1 LAYIV
6 GISGGSA
13 SGKTTLIQKLK
24 QIFDESQLAILSQD
38 HYYKP
43 IEFQIRNELGEINFD
58 EPESLDLEKFLKDLE
73 LLEAGY
79 SLSIE
84 EYVFNNPDKIGST
97 ITVKPAKIILIEGIF
112 IIGQTSINDKLDFK
126 IFIDA
131 NEEIKYNRRLKRDSE
146 ERGMD
151 KAEIHYQ
158 WHSQVLPSY
167 QKYLLPH
174 KKKADILITN
184 NYDFEVGLNLV
195 IEQMQKFLIT

>member
-1 LAYIV
+1 MAYIV

-24 QIFDESQLAILSQD
+24 QIFDESQLAVLSQD

-73 LLEAGY
+73 LLQAGY
-79 SLSIE
+79 SLEIE
-84 EYVFNNPDKIGST
+84 EYVFNNPNKIGST
-97 ITVKPAKIILIEGIF
+97 ITVNPAKIILIEGIF
-112 IIGQTSINDKLDFK
+112 IIGQSDIENKLDFK

-131 NEEIKYNRRLKRDSE
+131 EEEIKYNRRLKRDSE

-151 KAEIHYQ
+151 RAEIHYQ
-158 WHSQVLPSY
+158 WHSQVFPSY
-167 QKYLLPH
+167 QKYLLPY
-174 KKKADILITN
+174 KEKADILITN

-195 IEQMQKFLIT
+195 IERMKKFLII

>member
-58 EPESLDLEKFLKDLE
+58 EPESLDLEKFLKDIE

-79 SLSIE
+79 SLEIE

-97 ITVKPAKIILIEGIF
+97 ITVNPAKTILIEGIF

-131 NEEIKYNRRLKRDSE
+131 DEEIKYNRRLKRDSE

-151 KAEIHYQ
+151 RAEIHYQ

-174 KKKADILITN
+174 KEKADILITN

>member
-1 LAYIV
+1 MTYIV

-24 QIFDESQLAILSQD
+24 QIFDESQVAILSQD

-43 IEFQIRNELGEINFD
+43 LEFQIRNELGEINFD

-79 SLSIE
+79 SLEIE
-84 EYVFNNPDKIGST
+84 EYLFNNPNKIGST
-97 ITVKPAKIILIEGIF
+97 IYIQPAKIILIEGIF
-112 IIGQTSINDKLDFK
+112 IIGQSDIENKQDFK

-131 NEEIKYNRRLKRDSE
+131 DEEIKYNRRLKRDSE

-174 KKKADILITN
+174 KEKADILITN

-195 IEQMQKFLIT
+195 IEQMKKFLIT

>member
-1 LAYIV
+1 MAYIV

-58 EPESLDLEKFLKDLE
+58 EPESLDLEKFLKDIE

-79 SLSIE
+79 SLEIE

-97 ITVKPAKIILIEGIF
+97 ITVNPAKTILIEGIF

-131 NEEIKYNRRLKRDSE
+131 DEEIKYNRRLKRDSE

-151 KAEIHYQ
+151 RAEIHYQ

-174 KKKADILITN
+174 KEKADILITN

>member
-1 LAYIV
+1 MTYIV

-24 QIFDESQLAILSQD
+24 QIFDESQLAVLSQD

-79 SLSIE
+79 SLEIE
-84 EYVFNNPDKIGST
+84 EYVFNNPNKIGST
-97 ITVKPAKIILIEGIF
+97 IYIQPAKILLIEGIF
-112 IIGQTSINDKLDFK
+112 IIGQSCIENKLDFK

-131 NEEIKYNRRLKRDSE
+131 DEEIKYNRRLKRDSE

-174 KKKADILITN
+174 KEKADILITN

>member
-1 LAYIV
+1 MAYIV

-24 QIFDESQLAILSQD
+24 QIFDESQLAVLSQD

-73 LLEAGY
+73 LLQAGY
-79 SLSIE
+79 SLEIE
-84 EYVFNNPDKIGST
+84 EYVFNNPNKIGST
-97 ITVKPAKIILIEGIF
+97 ITVKPANIILIEGIF
-112 IIGQTSINDKLDFK
+112 IIGQSCIENKLDFK

-131 NEEIKYNRRLKRDSE
+131 EEEIKYNRRLKRDSE

-151 KAEIHYQ
+151 RAEIHYQ
-158 WHSQVLPSY
+158 WHSQVFPSY
-167 QKYLLPH
+167 QKYLLPY
-174 KKKADILITN
+174 KEKADILITN

-195 IEQMQKFLIT
+195 IERMKKFLII

>member
-1 LAYIV
+1 MAYIV